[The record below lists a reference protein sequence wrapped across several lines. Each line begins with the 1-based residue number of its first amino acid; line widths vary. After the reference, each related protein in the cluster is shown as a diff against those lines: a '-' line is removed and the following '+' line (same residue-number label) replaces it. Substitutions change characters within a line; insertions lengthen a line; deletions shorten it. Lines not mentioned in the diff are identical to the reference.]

1 MWSRFLTTFTTFRYL
16 KKRVLE
22 SLADEGIIEKIHR
35 KRVPEEPSDL
45 ERWEKK
51 RARLERRN
59 ALRMVSGIMPKLMPQ
74 KEVSEWFWRVKKGR
88 IWEEAKKKVEEE
100 EAKEKEKDVEGT
112 PAETS

>member
-1 MWSRFLTTFTTFRYL
+1 M
-16 KKRVLE
+16 LE
-22 SLADEGIIEKIHR
+22 SLAEEGIIEKIHR

-88 IWEEAKKKVEEE
+88 SWEEAKKQVEE

-112 PAETS
+112 PTETS